1 MAALHPLSDASLG
14 APRELEPG
22 EVISPELVLVDP
34 DLAVKAR
41 ALLPWP
47 EPTLPARR
55 VAVEASPA
63 AADAPVEPPPV
74 RVAEPPLQFG
84 RRLAAAAAL
93 VPALVVL
100 ALIGELFGR
109 SAGPLGATTTSQSPS
124 QTGRQATSGKHRL
137 AALLAQLGSTPG
149 ALVGAPGP
157 PTIRRRSGG
166 HCVVR
171 WHDEGLTLV
180 FAARAPKDPCTEGR
194 LVGGYATHPR

>member
-1 MAALHPLSDASLG
+1 MAALQPPSDASAG
-14 APRELEPG
+14 AGRALAPG

-34 DLAVKAR
+34 DLAVRAR

-47 EPTLPARR
+47 EPSLPARR
-55 VAVEASPA
+55 VGVEASPA
-63 AADAPVEPPPV
+63 AGSVP
-74 RVAEPPLQFG
+74 VAEPPLQFG

-124 QTGRQATSGKHRL
+124 QAGWQATSGKHRL

-157 PTIRRRSGG
+157 PTSRSRSAG

-180 FAARAPKDPCTEGR
+180 FAARAPKNPCTEGR
-194 LVGGYATHPR
+194 LVGGYATRPR